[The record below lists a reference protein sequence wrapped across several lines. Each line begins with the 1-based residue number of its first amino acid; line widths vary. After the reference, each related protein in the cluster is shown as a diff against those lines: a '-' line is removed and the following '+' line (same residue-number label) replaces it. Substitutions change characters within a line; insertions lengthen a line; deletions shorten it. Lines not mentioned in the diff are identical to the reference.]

1 MSTDEKNVGG
11 VAPLGPALVAGPV
24 RAVSV
29 GAQACCALFSP
40 CQFFPIR
47 RSKSAPLH
55 AGLFWCLFV
64 FFVANALAAVGATPG
79 GTLTV
84 ATYNVENYN
93 SASRQTEAGYRPD
106 YPKPEAQKTALR
118 TVIRRLDADVLA
130 LQEMGGPPYLE
141 ELRRDLRAEGLDY
154 PFGTVLEADGLD
166 PERHVAVLSKR
177 PFTSVTRHSD
187 LVAKFSGTQERVKR
201 GLLEV
206 RIAVGSTAS
215 ALSTPSTLSTS
226 SGQASSGRAGSGAA
240 AGGGELTLFIVHLKS
255 RLTER
260 SEDPESAA
268 QRAAEAEAVR
278 DRVLKIFPDPAAA
291 KFLILGD
298 ANAGR
303 AARADRAGRPLR
315 ALEVRGNTTIAE
327 WLPAADSRGEVW
339 SYFYAT
345 TDTYERVDH
354 ILASPALRPAVV
366 ATRIEDGPGV
376 KEASDHRPVVVT
388 LRME

>member
-1 MSTDEKNVGG
+1 
-11 VAPLGPALVAGPV
+11 L
-24 RAVSV
+24 
-29 GAQACCALFSP
+29 CF
-40 CQFFPIR
+40 
-47 RSKSAPLH
+47 
-55 AGLFWCLFV
+55 FV
-64 FFVANALAAVGATPG
+64 FCVAHAWAAAAAS

-93 SASRQTEAGYRPD
+93 STNRQTEAGYRPD

-118 TVIRRLDADVLA
+118 AVIRRLNADVLA
-130 LQEMGGPPYLE
+130 LQEMGGLPYLE
-141 ELRRDLRAEGLDY
+141 ELRRDLRSEGLDY
-154 PFGTVLEADGLD
+154 PFGTVLEVDGLD

-177 PFTSVTRHSD
+177 PFVSVTWHTD
-187 LVAKFSGTQERVKR
+187 LVAKFSGTQEKVKR

-206 RIAVGSTAS
+206 RIAVGPS
-215 ALSTPSTLSTS
+215 AAAPSTG
-226 SGQASSGRAGSGAA
+226 SGQAGSGSAA
-240 AGGGELTLFIVHLKS
+240 LGLATGSAEWTLFVMHLKS

-260 SEDPESAA
+260 ADDPESAA

-278 DRVLKIFPDPAAA
+278 DRVLKIFPSPAAA

-303 AARADRAGRPLR
+303 ADRPLR
-315 ALEVRGNTTIAE
+315 ALQTRGQTAIAE

-339 SYFYAT
+339 SYFYAKA
-345 TDTYERVDH
+345 DTYDRVDH

-366 ATRIEDGPGV
+366 TTRIEDGPGV

-388 LRME
+388 LRAE